1 MLLIQHYE
9 RQYNMD
15 SDFPK
20 SNLDKAE
27 LSGRTNP
34 GLRFRNPDP
43 SLQSDTLIIYLPRSK
58 FSRQ

>member
-1 MLLIQHYE
+1 
-9 RQYNMD
+9 MD